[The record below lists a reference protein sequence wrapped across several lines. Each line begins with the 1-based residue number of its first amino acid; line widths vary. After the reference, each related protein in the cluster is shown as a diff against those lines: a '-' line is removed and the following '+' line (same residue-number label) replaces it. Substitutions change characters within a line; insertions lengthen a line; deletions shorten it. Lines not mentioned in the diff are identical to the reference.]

1 MAEQPFYS
9 IYDKLITG
17 KDDVIGMLAY
27 SIYKQHKIE
36 FIEDFKRKK
45 GKCPEDSDFEY
56 FIMSSVAPSQLK
68 KYRES
73 ARAILSENVA
83 AAVQDELLRID
94 IDFQKSIDSVVKR
107 HTDDVEKVVE
117 KHAISNW
124 KTIGLNIASSFFIL
138 YSPGDCFYLWLYYG
152 KWFADKDKS
161 CDRNHTRKSSRTSR
175 RFGINTLNATCFF
188 L

>member
-56 FIMSSVAPSQLK
+56 FIMSSVTPSQLK

-124 KTIGLNIASSFFIL
+124 KTIGLNIASSFL
-138 YSPGDCFYLWLYYG
+138 YSILLVIVFIFGFTTESGLWT
-152 KWFADKDKS
+152 KTKAVIETIHESQAVHPVDS
-161 CDRNHTRKSSRTSR
+161 TS
-175 RFGINTLNATCFF
+175 IH
-188 L
+188 

>member
-56 FIMSSVAPSQLK
+56 FIMSSVTPSQLK

-117 KHAISNW
+117 KHSASNL
-124 KTIGLNIASSFFIL
+124 KTIGLNIASSFLFSILLVIVFIFGFTTESGL
-138 YSPGDCFYLWLYYG
+138 
-152 KWFADKDKS
+152 
-161 CDRNHTRKSSRTSR
+161 RTKTKAVIETIHESQAVHPVDSTS
-175 RFGINTLNATCFF
+175 IH
-188 L
+188 

>member
-1 MAEQPFYS
+1 MAEQPFCS

-124 KTIGLNIASSFFIL
+124 KTIGLNIASSFLFSILLVIVFIFGFTTESGL
-138 YSPGDCFYLWLYYG
+138 
-152 KWFADKDKS
+152 
-161 CDRNHTRKSSRTSR
+161 RKKTKAVIETIHES
-175 RFGINTLNATCFF
+175 
-188 L
+188 

>member
-56 FIMSSVAPSQLK
+56 FIMSSVTPSQLK

-124 KTIGLNIASSFFIL
+124 KTIGLNIASSFLFSILLVIVFIFGFTTESGL
-138 YSPGDCFYLWLYYG
+138 RT
-152 KWFADKDKS
+152 KTKAVIETIHKS
-161 CDRNHTRKSSRTSR
+161 QAVHPIDSTS
-175 RFGINTLNATCFF
+175 IH
-188 L
+188 